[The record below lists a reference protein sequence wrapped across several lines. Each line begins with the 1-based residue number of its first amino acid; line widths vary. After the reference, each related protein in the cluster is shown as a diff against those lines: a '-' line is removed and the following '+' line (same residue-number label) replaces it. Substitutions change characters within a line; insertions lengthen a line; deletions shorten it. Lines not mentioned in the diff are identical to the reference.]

1 MGQGRCFGFFF
12 NFLGFFCLVFVISS
26 IPERDKQHFQG
37 EKKNHVI
44 RKQRRVRASHFHV
57 SLFPTTLAPLIS
69 LLFPVAFIPSFR
81 FDLSSVILLSPFVLP
96 ARFLIGPTCPVWEI
110 GIFWIRLFFRFRQ
123 LKLVFLWEPI
133 SWGHISD
140 FLLPPFPCIPPCLLW
155 GGCSDLW
162 VSGSLSRMPN
172 FLVLVSLGR
181 LAFPSLET

>member
-1 MGQGRCFGFFF
+1 MGQGRCFGFFL

-96 ARFLIGPTCPVWEI
+96 ARFLIGPTCPLCV
-110 GIFWIRLFFRFRQ
+110 GNRY
-123 LKLVFLWEPI
+123 FL
-133 SWGHISD
+133 D
-140 FLLPPFPCIPPCLLW
+140 KTFL
-155 GGCSDLW
+155 
-162 VSGSLSRMPN
+162 
-172 FLVLVSLGR
+172 
-181 LAFPSLET
+181 